1 MAGEQK
7 VVLVA
12 DDDDAMRLLCRVNLE
27 LEGYRVVEA
36 ATVAAAKLAA
46 EQEPV
51 GLVLLDVRLGEEDGV
66 ALARFFR
73 ETHPNMHIAF
83 LTGSAPYES
92 SDFAVA
98 DAVIMKPF
106 TLEELSGTVAR
117 LAPS

>member
-1 MAGEQK
+1 MAGQQK

-36 ATVAAAKLAA
+36 ATAAATRLAVDGELVA
-46 EQEPV
+46 
-51 GLVLLDVRLGEEDGV
+51 LVLLDVRLGDEDGI
-66 ALARFFR
+66 ALARSLR
-73 ETHPNMHIAF
+73 EAHPEMGIVF
-83 LTGSAPYES
+83 LTGSAPHDSE
-92 SDFAVA
+92 DLALA

-117 LAPS
+117 LAPR

>member
-27 LEGYRVVEA
+27 LEGYRVLEA
-36 ATVAAAKLAA
+36 ATGAATRLAV
-46 EQEPV
+46 EQE
-51 GLVLLDVRLGEEDGV
+51 LVALLLLDVRLGEEDGI
-66 ALARFFR
+66 ALARSLR
-73 ETHPNMHIAF
+73 EEHPDLRIVF
-83 LTGSAPYES
+83 LTGSAPKGSEELV
-92 SDFAVA
+92 VA

-117 LAPS
+117 LAPR